1 MSAVPQ
7 PENERQQLA
16 AALRKSREVYLR
28 CIKDVGESAA
38 TARLSENSWSILEI
52 AEHVAVA
59 EHGMFR
65 AVELGTEK
73 TSEPDYGSDADII
86 RRGLNRE
93 VRSQA
98 PERSRPKGRWKSLAE
113 CVDAFEKSREKTL
126 DFVENGEKDPRKIE
140 SVHPLFG
147 SIDGH
152 QILLIMAVHAER
164 HTAQIEDIKRTQA
177 YKNAAKELVNE

>member
-1 MSAVPQ
+1 MPQ
-7 PENERQQLA
+7 PENEREQLA
-16 AALRKSREVYLR
+16 ARLRKSRDTYLR
-28 CIKDVGESAA
+28 CLEAIPENAA
-38 TARLSENSWSILEI
+38 FARLSENTWSIFEI

-73 TSEPDYGSDADII
+73 TAPPDYAADEGII

-93 VRSQA
+93 VKLQA
-98 PERSRPKGRWKSLAE
+98 PERSMPKGRWKSLAE
-113 CVDAFEKSREKTL
+113 AIDAFAKSRARSLE
-126 DFVENGEKDPRKIE
+126 FVEHGDKDPRRIE

-152 QILLIMAVHAER
+152 QILLIMATHAER

-177 YKNAAKELVNE
+177 FRNAAGK

>member
-1 MSAVPQ
+1 MSAVAQ
-7 PENERQQLA
+7 PETEREQLS

-28 CIKDVGESAA
+28 CVKEVSENGAA
-38 TARLSENSWSILEI
+38 ARLSENSWSILEI

-65 AVELGTEK
+65 AVELGTDK
-73 TSEPDYGSDADII
+73 TSEPDYGADAGII

-98 PERSRPKGRWKSLAE
+98 PERSRPKGRWKTLAE
-113 CVDAFEKSREKTL
+113 AINAFEKSREKTL
-126 DFVENGEKDPRKIE
+126 DFVENGGKDPRRIE

-177 YKNAAKELVNE
+177 YRNAAGK